1 MAATAGL
8 VGALL
13 MHICTNYEAIMNGTR
28 PDGELTAA
36 EQGSGVGLERADF
49 CSHRAYWHVLG

>member
-13 MHICTNYEAIMNGTR
+13 MHICTNYEAIMNGTQ
-28 PDGELTAA
+28 PGGELTAT
-36 EQGSGVGLERADF
+36 EQGSGF
-49 CSHRAYWHVLG
+49 